1 MSHNDTKVL
10 KEDIYNDVLTIL
22 GIPRLND
29 KPSGGDTGQARLL
42 GEGWTMA
49 DERAKQDELSFKK
62 PERQFLKLVLNICNE
77 SLQGTEEALKNIK
90 IGDIDIKFTRNKQDN
105 ILVKTQALLNL
116 MSAQISPDIAFTV
129 VGLFNDPNE
138 VFEKAKDY
146 YGEELWKDAIAK
158 ASGDFSP
165 SNNIN
170 STQDEEV
177 KSSTQ
182 SSATTL

>member
-1 MSHNDTKVL
+1 
-10 KEDIYNDVLTIL
+10 
-22 GIPRLND
+22 
-29 KPSGGDTGQARLL
+29 
-42 GEGWTMA
+42 
-49 DERAKQDELSFKK
+49 
-62 PERQFLKLVLNICNE
+62 
-77 SLQGTEEALKNIK
+77 
-90 IGDIDIKFTRNKQDN
+90 
-105 ILVKTQALLNL
+105 